1 MNKTTLALKDLL
13 FDPNNYRLRNSPNF
27 KIISPSG
34 SDLISVQKKTQ
45 SIITGR
51 NNRDISRFIESFK
64 TNGYLKVD
72 NILVRKIKKGK
83 YLIIEGNRRV
93 ATLKY
98 LQNLYKNND
107 DIGKLDPGIF
117 NELEV
122 VIYDYKNE
130 EDYLVLMGLKHVS
143 GNKKWER
150 YNQAKLLYELKNIME
165 LEESEIASRLAISKK
180 QVVDEIRGYLALEQY
195 MKTLKGENY
204 PGFNPYEK
212 IMIMIE
218 LTNKPK
224 LRNWV
229 GWSDEKEI
237 FTKKPNL
244 KRFYSWI
251 TPNYQIDEDS
261 DEYELVEPI
270 IISHKQ
276 VRELEEIIDDDE
288 ALAYMEEQRDIR
300 IALEQNSVYTRK
312 QFSKTI
318 KNVEKVLRNVRAI
331 GSLNINSEDK
341 NLVNNIIT
349 YCQKFLVG

>member
-1 MNKTTLALKDLL
+1 MNKTTKPIKNLL

-27 KIISPSG
+27 KIIASTNVG
-34 SDLISVQKKTQ
+34 LLSVQKKTQ
-45 SIITGR
+45 NIITGK
-51 NNRDISRFIESFK
+51 NNKEIIDLIESFK
-64 TNGYLKVD
+64 TNGYLRVD
-72 NILVRKIKKGK
+72 NILVRKLKNDK

-98 LQNLYKNND
+98 LQKLYENGE
-107 DIGKLDPGIF
+107 DIGKLDPNIF
-117 NELEV
+117 DELDV
-122 VIYDYKNE
+122 VIYNYKNE
-130 EDYLVLMGLKHVS
+130 KDYLILMGLKHVS

-150 YNQAKLLYELKNIME
+150 YNQAKLLYELKNIMDLDE
-165 LEESEIASRLAISKK
+165 GEIASKLAISKK
-180 QVVDEIRGYLALEQY
+180 QVTDEIRGYIALEQY

-229 GWSDEKEI
+229 GWKDEKNT
-237 FTKKPNL
+237 FSKKENL

-251 TPNYQIDEDS
+251 TPSYQSDEDS
-261 DEYELVEPI
+261 EEYELVEPI
-270 IISHKQ
+270 LINHKQ
-276 VRELEEIIDDDE
+276 VRELEEIIDDEE
-288 ALAYMEEQRDIR
+288 ALEYMEEQRDIR
-300 IALEQNSVYTRK
+300 IALEQNSVYTKK

-331 GSLNINSEDK
+331 GSLNISKEDK
-341 NLVNNIIT
+341 KLVENIIT
-349 YCQKFLVG
+349 YCQKFLA